1 MEKKAFCVYE
11 APKTEVVEMDTSVSL
26 LAGSPITGDDYTDDS
41 ETPW

>member
-1 MEKKAFCVYE
+1 MEKKELKMYE
-11 APKTEVVEMDTSVSL
+11 APAMEVVEMDTTVSL